1 MAIFGAPTLHTDHC
15 LRAIKTAL
23 EMQSS
28 VAILSARRM
37 AEGKEGITIGIGISA
52 GEAVAGTVGTESQME
67 YTVIGDKVNLA
78 ARLESNA
85 KPGQILVSESTYRQ
99 VADHVKA
106 RCLGVINVKGK
117 EEEVTIFEILGLSE
131 EEAADARQALA

>member
-1 MAIFGAPTLHTDHC
+1 MQAGI
-15 LRAIKTAL
+15 AL
-23 EMQSS
+23 
-28 VAILSARRM
+28 LSAQHV
-37 AEGKEGITIGIGISA
+37 ADGKDPISIGIGVSA
-52 GEAVAGTVGTESQME
+52 GEAIAGTVGTESQME

-85 KPGQILVSESTYRQ
+85 KPGQILVSESTYQQ

-117 EEEVTIFEILGLSE
+117 EEQVTVYEILGLADE
-131 EEAADARQALA
+131 EEIADERQALA